1 MIPTYEMSRIGKLS
15 RDISKVVVAE
25 LKEQMGAVFLLR
37 GFPGGS
43 VVKNLPANEREASLI
58 PQ

>member
-1 MIPTYEMSRIGKLS
+1 MSRIGKLS